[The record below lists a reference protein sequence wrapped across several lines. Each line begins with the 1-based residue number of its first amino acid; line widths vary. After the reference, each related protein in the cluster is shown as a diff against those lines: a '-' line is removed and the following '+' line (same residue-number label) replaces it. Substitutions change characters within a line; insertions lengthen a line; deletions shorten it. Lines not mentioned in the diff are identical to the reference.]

1 MGRQTKGGITVAVE
15 QREPATNHELIRV
28 DNLHTQFFTE
38 QGVVKAVDGVSFGI
52 EKGKVLGVVGE
63 SGCGKS
69 VTAMSIM
76 RLLPE
81 PRGRIVSGEITFYPP
96 EGGTVDI
103 TGLDRH
109 SSEMRSIR
117 GRHIAMIFQEPM
129 TSLNPVYTVG
139 DQIIEAIQLH
149 QKVDKDTARARAIEV
164 LDQVD
169 IPDPERRIDEYPHQ
183 MSGGQRQRAMI
194 AMALSCYPSLLIADE
209 PTTALDVTIQAKILR
224 NMRTLQREYGMS
236 IMLITHD
243 LGVIGQMADEVLV
256 MYVGRKV
263 EQSSVRGLFH
273 NPLHPYTQG
282 LLKSIPLI
290 GLRGKKLV
298 PITGSVP
305 SPYNLPTGC
314 YFAPRCPEATDQCQR
329 ESPPESEVEPGH
341 YVSCWLYK

>member
-1 MGRQTKGGITVAVE
+1 MAVE
-15 QREPATNHELIRV
+15 QRELAANEVLLKVEDLR
-28 DNLHTQFFTE
+28 TQFFTE
-38 QGVVKAVDGVSFGI
+38 QGVVKAVDGLSFTVN
-52 EKGKVLGVVGE
+52 KGKVLGIVGE

-69 VTAMSIM
+69 ITALSIM

-81 PRGRIVSGEITFYPP
+81 PRGRIVSGTIAFYPP
-96 EGGTVDI
+96 EGGSIDI
-103 TGLDRH
+103 TKLDRH
-109 SSEMRSIR
+109 SPEMRRIR
-117 GRHIAMIFQEPM
+117 GQHIAMIFQEPM

-149 QKVDKDTARARAIEV
+149 QNVDKETARKRALEV
-164 LDQVD
+164 LNQVD
-169 IPDPERRIDEYPHQ
+169 IPDPERRINEYPHQ

-194 AMALSCYPSLLIADE
+194 AMALSCYPSILIADE

-224 NMRTLQREYGMS
+224 NMRKLQRDYGMA

-263 EQSSVRGLFH
+263 EQAGVRELFL

-290 GLRGKKLV
+290 GLKGKKLM
-298 PITGSVP
+298 PIAGSVP
-305 SPYNLPTGC
+305 SPYNLPPGC
-314 YFAPRCPEATDQCQR
+314 YFAPRCPHAMDICRQEAPA
-329 ESPPESEVEPGH
+329 EYEVEPGH
-341 YVSCWLYK
+341 FVSCWLHK